1 VNLVNSSQFA
11 AFINGSYGVS
21 VVFLIA
27 VCALTFGRYRR
38 AARRLAAAEAA
49 K

>member
-1 VNLVNSSQFA
+1 MSLINASPFA
-11 AFINGSYGVS
+11 PFINGSYGIS

-27 VCALTFGRYRR
+27 ITVVTLTRYRR
-38 AARRLAAAEAA
+38 AGKRLAAAEAA